1 MHIVN
6 GWLKY
11 VKDYKVIVIGNLIRA
26 VHASSRVSVKKLHP
40 QQELKLKWSDLG
52 NENTMTVKK
61 NKMNALYVVT
71 KALYE

>member
-1 MHIVN
+1 MICAV
-6 GWLKY
+6 
-11 VKDYKVIVIGNLIRA
+11 RA
-26 VHASSRVSVKKLHP
+26 YSRVSVKKLHP